1 MDEQFIINVILI
13 TLLFF
18 ATAEYSIDMKRTY
31 PFWIMRLFS
40 EPYIRF
46 LLYTLVYVL
55 SCYNIQ
61 VSLLFGIIVVLLHID
76 YINLT

>member
-1 MDEQFIINVILI
+1 MDEQFIINIILT
-13 TLLFF
+13 TLLFL
-18 ATAEYSIDMKRTY
+18 ATAEYSIDMKRIY
-31 PFWIMRLFS
+31 PFWIMQSFS

-46 LLYTLVYVL
+46 LLYTVVYIL

-61 VSLLFGIIVVLLHID
+61 LSLLFGVMVVLLHVD

>member
-1 MDEQFIINVILI
+1 MDEQFIINTILI

-18 ATAEYSIDMKRTY
+18 ATAEYSIDMKRIY
-31 PFWIMRLFS
+31 PFWVMQSFS

-46 LLYTLVYVL
+46 LSYAIVYIL

-61 VSLLFGIIVVLLHID
+61 LSLLFGVIVVLLHID

>member
-1 MDEQFIINVILI
+1 MDEQIIINIILT

-18 ATAEYSIDMKRTY
+18 ATAEYSIDMKRMY
-31 PFWIMRLFS
+31 PFWIIQSFS
-40 EPYIRF
+40 EPYVRF
-46 LLYTLVYVL
+46 LLYALVYVL

-61 VSLLFGIIVVLLHID
+61 ISLLFGIIVVLLHID

>member
-1 MDEQFIINVILI
+1 MDEQFITNIILI

-18 ATAEYSIDMKRTY
+18 TTAEYSTDMKRIY
-31 PFWIMRLFS
+31 PFWMMQSFS

-46 LLYTLVYVL
+46 LLYTIVYVL
-55 SCYNIQ
+55 SCYNMQI
-61 VSLLFGIIVVLLHID
+61 SILFGVIVVLLHID

>member
-1 MDEQFIINVILI
+1 MDEQIIINIILI

-18 ATAEYSIDMKRTY
+18 TTAEYSIDMKRIY
-31 PFWIMRLFS
+31 PFWMMQSFS

-61 VSLLFGIIVVLLHID
+61 ISLLFGIIVVLLHID

>member
-1 MDEQFIINVILI
+1 MDEQFIINIVLI

-18 ATAEYSIDMKRTY
+18 VTAEYSIDMKRIY
-31 PFWIMRLFS
+31 PYWMMQAFS

-61 VSLLFGIIVVLLHID
+61 ISLFLGIIVVLLHID

>member
-1 MDEQFIINVILI
+1 MDERIIINTILI

-18 ATAEYSIDMKRTY
+18 TTAEYSIDMKRVY
-31 PFWIMRLFS
+31 PFWMLHSFS

-61 VSLLFGIIVVLLHID
+61 ISILFGIIVVLLHID

>member
-1 MDEQFIINVILI
+1 MDEQFIINIILL

-18 ATAEYSIDMKRTY
+18 ATVEYSIDMNRVY
-31 PFWIMRLFS
+31 PFWVIQSFS

-46 LLYTLVYVL
+46 ILYAMVYVL

-61 VSLLFGIIVVLLHID
+61 VSLLFGVIIVLLHID